1 MTGSLRKTTAALGVA
16 ALAAFGYGPAV
27 GKPFTPKAGTA
38 TLGAQV
44 KR

>member
-1 MTGSLRKTTAALGVA
+1 MTGSLSKTTAALGVA

-27 GKPFTPKAGTA
+27 GKPLTPQAGTA
-38 TLGAQV
+38 ALGAQA